1 LTGTIDLARE
11 STADTEVSGIEA
23 RTPIEL
29 FWRRLREDRVAM
41 AAFAFVVMLIVVA
54 IAAPLIVKLVG
65 ARPPDQQST
74 KYLDSFGTPTGPSKT
89 NVFGVD
95 TLGRDLFSRV
105 LYGARVSL
113 QVALIATAISVFI
126 GVVFGMIAG
135 FYRGWVDTLISRF
148 IDVLLAFPILLFG
161 IGLASACSLG
171 NGCLGGLIKP
181 GLTVVIFVIAFVNWT
196 YIARIVRGQVLSLRE
211 KEFIEASRSLGAS
224 NFRIVFREVLPN
236 LVAPIIVYTTLIIP
250 QNILFEAALSFLGVG
265 VQPPDASWGQMLA
278 EATDIFDSA
287 WWYMVFPG
295 AALLLTVLAFNLLGD
310 GLQDALNPR
319 AGRNE

>member
-1 LTGTIDLARE
+1 
-11 STADTEVSGIEA
+11 
-23 RTPIEL
+23 
-29 FWRRLREDRVAM
+29 M
-41 AAFAFVVMLIVVA
+41 AAFAFVVMLIIVA

-65 ARPPDQQST
+65 ARPPDLQAT
-74 KYLDSFGTPTGPSKT
+74 KYLDSFGTPTGPSKD

-135 FYRGWVDTLISRF
+135 FYRGWVDTVISRF

-181 GLTVVIFVIAFVNWT
+181 GLTVVVFVIAFVNWT

-265 VQPPDASWGQMLA
+265 VQPPQASWGQMLA

-295 AALLLTVLAFNLLGD
+295 TALLLTVLAFNLLGD

>member
-1 LTGTIDLARE
+1 
-11 STADTEVSGIEA
+11 
-23 RTPIEL
+23 
-29 FWRRLREDRVAM
+29 M
-41 AAFAFVVMLIVVA
+41 AAFAFVVMLIIVA

-74 KYLDSFGTPTGPSKT
+74 KYLDSFGTPTGPSKD
-89 NVFGVD
+89 NIFGVD

-135 FYRGWVDTLISRF
+135 FYRGWVDTVISRF

-171 NGCLGGLIKP
+171 KGCLGGLIKP

-224 NFRIVFREVLPN
+224 NFRIIFREVLPN

-265 VQPPDASWGQMLA
+265 VQPPQASWGQMLA

>member
-11 STADTEVSGIEA
+11 STADTEVSGIQA
-23 RTPIEL
+23 RTPLEL

-41 AAFAFVVMLIVVA
+41 AAFAFVVMLIIVA

-65 ARPPDQQST
+65 ARPPDQQAT
-74 KYLDSFGTPTGPSKT
+74 KYLDSFGTPTGPSKD

-135 FYRGWVDTLISRF
+135 FYRGWVDTVISRF

-181 GLTVVIFVIAFVNWT
+181 GLTVVVFVIAFVNWT

-250 QNILFEAALSFLGVG
+250 QNILFLGVG
-265 VQPPDASWGQMLA
+265 VQPPQASWGQMLA

-295 AALLLTVLAFNLLGD
+295 TALLLTVLAFNLLGD